1 MNALSLSKKTLELKP
16 LRCVARWGGAL
27 LSGLAILG
35 GIPGPAHAVT
45 TYTLPSGSSAGW
57 DTAIWSPA
65 GPPNLAGD
73 IAQYNTA
80 TTAATTALNLTGGGP
95 ITLGQ
100 LLNTNTGN
108 WSITTGTSSGMVFDN
123 TNGVGN
129 ALISTTSSGT
139 LTIAPAITI
148 QSTNLVINAG
158 AAGAITITGAIGGTG
173 NLSLTGARAAT
184 VITLG
189 AVNNAG
195 AVSAA
200 VSTTGF
206 TGTIF
211 SVGSL
216 GASVTSLTVGDA
228 ANPTFGGR
236 MNLTG
241 TSAFTGPITLQGA
254 ATLATSTA
262 GLNGASA
269 TNGITFGTG
278 GGTLLS
284 VGGIATA
291 KAILINAAAN
301 FTTSSGNDITL
312 SGAITGTAGF
322 TKRGNGNLI
331 LSGSTNNTYVGDT
344 VVTGGAVVTG
354 LLSLQKTGGA
364 IAVPGDLVMD
374 GTSLNAAGIGNG
386 TNTVRNQFGQQF
398 GANSVIR
405 FQNNTSAI
413 HAYFSLYGSD
423 QTVAGISETTS
434 LGGIIQNS
442 HTEAFAID
450 SVLTINNSADFL
462 YAGYLRNVS
471 NTGTGTLGI
480 TKTGSGKQTLSGVQI
495 IYTGATTINQGILE
509 LVGTTGFNSAVT
521 FGAGSTGTLQ
531 LGSAAHTING
541 LASADTVNNNA
552 FVQSS
557 TVNTTL
563 TVNQAADT
571 NFGGILRDNGAFT
584 LRLVK
589 TGAGKLTLSGANSY
603 TGGTAINAGVIEVG
617 SAGALGSTGTI
628 GFGGGTL
635 RFTAGNTTDYSSRFT
650 TTAGQTFRIDTNGQ
664 TVTFA
669 SNLTSS
675 VGHLTKL
682 GAGTL
687 IISGTSAY
695 GGETTIMEGVLQ
707 MGSTTALTSSRNLFF
722 DSTAPANTTLR
733 LNGFNTTVGSSAN
746 SGLASSTTNAVIEN
760 GSNATAATFT
770 VVSGLAS
777 TYAGLIQ
784 DGGTQALNFTRGGT
798 GTSTLTL
805 TGANTYTGVTT
816 VNTGVLEITQLA
828 NGGQNSGIGKSTA
841 DAANLVLNG
850 GGFSYGGTT
859 AASTDRLFTLGASG
873 GSLYNNAVSTA
884 SAVNFTNTGDIA
896 FTGSGIRTLTLRG
909 TNTGNNIFAARLTD
923 NGGDVVSLTKTDGG
937 TWTIT
942 GDHLYTGNTSVS
954 GGRLVLTGSI
964 TGSAVTVANRATLA
978 GTGTIGSLAGTKG
991 LTLNGGDLGGTLDLL
1006 SGTINTFTLQGTAAT
1021 NILVLGSTTAG
1032 NAAVLKFDIA
1042 APGSSDQIVLNGGKL
1057 LVNAGGARIDLNS
1070 LGGVGLGTYNLIT
1083 YGAGQATNT
1092 AFMYLG
1098 ATTGGG
1104 FSYSL
1109 VNSGTALQ
1117 LVVSSSAASS
1127 TWNVD
1132 ASSTWFTAANWTG
1145 SIIPNGT
1152 GATATLGGII
1162 SAPRNV
1168 TINSAA
1174 ATVGTLNINSAQSY
1188 TLNATGGG
1196 FLVFNNNGNGAALN
1210 VTTGTHTISAPVV
1223 LAEDTALA
1231 LDATQLTIS
1240 GALSGPGRLVKTGTG
1255 TLVLSG
1261 ANTFTGGISFVD
1273 GILRITQETSWGGV
1287 PAVTDPS
1294 FFYFD
1299 NATVEGVGNPDVDVK
1314 KGVTLGANGVT
1325 LKVTS
1330 STLFL
1335 RGSISGPGGVTVG
1348 AGGAGAQY
1356 APGGASTYSGG
1367 TILQTGSNTVPL
1379 VSSIGAA
1386 DAPTSG
1392 PFGTGTLTLAGGRI
1406 RATSGGHITLHNTVI
1421 LAADTTFYSSGAG
1434 VPNDRNLIFE
1444 GSTTITGGTRTL
1456 TVETALNGDTTGI
1469 TFNGAIG
1476 DGGNNY
1482 GLIKAGASPLL
1493 LNGANTF
1500 TGGLTIQEGT
1510 VVGGTSASA
1519 LGGSGTGLV
1528 TLGHT
1533 TGTANAALLSA
1544 TNLAYANA
1552 ITVAAGSSGTAT
1564 IGNSGNSAALFS
1576 GTVTMNKGLTLTS
1589 TGTGS
1594 VTLSG
1599 PLVGAFDLTVTGSSG
1614 NSAQLSGNNASFTGD
1629 VLVNSGTLRMGSTT
1643 ALSVVNTVSV
1653 ASGATFDLN
1662 ARNTT
1667 IEGLNTGTGI
1677 VTNTS
1682 TTTAATL
1689 TLGGSGSY
1697 SFAGSLRA
1705 TTTGNLSVIKT
1716 GTGTQTLT
1724 GLSLYT
1730 GATTVSGGTL
1740 QLDLGTNTTGVLA
1753 STSALTLSGGTLG
1766 VRGAA
1771 TGVSTQTL
1779 GNLTLTAGTSS
1790 SIVINR
1796 NGGTSTTLT
1805 LGNTWTVGTNARL
1818 FLDISSGSAV
1828 LASNPSSL
1836 LANGLLAFVTVKDA
1850 TGTGFGTISS
1860 GQIVRATTA
1869 ELRNNSNSGA
1879 TNFITQVGHTDY
1891 VGTTLTMLSGT
1902 HLLNSLTINT
1912 DPGAGTLVLTGTS
1925 LTFNNNILLIT
1936 GANNFAIDG
1945 GNLGASAAA
1954 MGLHHLGTGT
1964 LTISST
1970 ISGAA
1975 GSLLKTGTGTVALTG
1990 TNAYTGGTTINEGT
2004 LSVSGGAAL
2013 ADTGA
2018 VTLANNATAV
2028 FQVNA
2033 SETIGTLNGGG
2044 ALGGN
2049 ISIASG
2055 ATLTVTQG
2063 STQTFAGIVG
2073 GLGSFTK
2080 AGTGLLVLSNA
2091 NTYAGLTTVSDGILR
2106 ITNASALGNTGSV
2119 TQTTVAG
2126 SGRVELSG
2134 GITVVNE
2141 DITITG
2147 VGNGSQGGLHA
2158 SSGVNEWAG
2167 QVILGSSPSRVGA
2180 SGNATLII
2188 SGKITDG
2195 VNTFNFAV
2203 RSADSAT
2210 FSNIVEVTN
2219 ADNDYGGSTDVVVGV
2234 LRIAGGHNR
2243 LPIGTVLLIGNGSNV
2258 DRARFDL
2265 NGFNQEIAGLSIG
2278 TLSNTMLKNVHSA
2291 TAATLT
2297 INNVSN
2303 YSFDGSITGAVSVVK
2318 TGSAVQTLTLTNLAN
2333 GTSNYTGTTT
2343 INGGILRAGV
2353 AGAFSANSAVTLA
2366 DTAGAAL
2373 DLAGFAQTI
2382 ASLAGGGATGGNVT
2396 LGSATLT
2403 TGGNNTSTTY
2413 DGVISGNGGGLDKQ
2427 GTGTFKLTRANTY
2440 TGTTTVSAGA
2450 LIVNGSTAGGA
2461 MNVSGVLGGNGT
2473 VGGITTILTGGSLN
2487 PGDPDTNG
2495 GIGKINLSQGVTL
2508 NSGSNS
2514 TLEIRGATFT
2524 SMDSFGGNTIGSA
2537 GYITYVKTNG
2547 VGQGDHDQVN
2557 VTGTFVQQ
2565 NSAGIDVVP
2574 VTGFTATYG
2583 QIFNLLDWTTVAGTS
2598 FSTNL
2603 GLSLRDG
2610 SGDALLDLDL
2620 PSLSGTG
2627 LVWDTS
2633 FFASDG
2639 ILVVVPEP
2647 GRMMLLLVGMVF
2659 AATRRRR

>member
-1 MNALSLSKKTLELKP
+1 M
-16 LRCVARWGGAL
+16 AL
-27 LSGLAILG
+27 LGLLG
-35 GIPGPAHAVT
+35 RAEAT
-45 TYTLPSGSSAGW
+45 TYTLPSGSTAGW
-57 DTAIWSPA
+57 DTAMWTPA
-65 GPPNLAGD
+65 GFPNAAGD

-80 TTAATTALNLTGGGP
+80 TTAASTPLNLTGGGA

-100 LLNTNTGN
+100 LLNLNTGN
-108 WSITTGTSSGMVFDN
+108 WSITAGTASGMVFDN
-123 TNGVGN
+123 TNGVGAN
-129 ALISTTSSGT
+129 AVISTASSGS
-139 LTIAPAITI
+139 LSIAPSITIAN
-148 QSTNLVINAG
+148 TNLVISTGSNQTG
-158 AAGAITITGAIGGTG
+158 TITITGAIGGTG
-173 NLSLTGARAAT
+173 NLTLTGARAAT
-184 VITLG
+184 VISLG
-189 AVNNAG
+189 DVNNTG
-195 AVSAA
+195 TVSAA

-211 SVGSL
+211 SIGSL
-216 GASVTSLTVGDA
+216 GANVSSLTVGDS

-236 MNLTG
+236 LNITG
-241 TSAFTGPITLQGA
+241 TSAFTGPIVIQGA

-262 GLNGASA
+262 GLNGASS
-269 TNGITFGTG
+269 TSGITFGTG

-284 VGGIATA
+284 AGGIATA

-312 SGAITGTAGF
+312 SGVISGTAGF

-331 LSGSTNNTYVGDT
+331 LSGSTSNTYVGDT
-344 VVTGGAVVTG
+344 VVTGGAVMTG
-354 LLSLQKTGGA
+354 ILSLQKTGGA

-374 GTSLNAAGIGNG
+374 GTSLNAAGVG
-386 TNTVRNQFGQQF
+386 TAANTVRNQFGQQF

-413 HAYFSLYGSD
+413 HSYFSLYGND

-450 SVLTINNSADFL
+450 SVLTINNSADFT

-471 NTGTGTLGI
+471 GIGTGTLGI

-552 FVQSS
+552 FVQSA

-571 NFGGILRDNGAFT
+571 NFGGILRDNGLFT

-628 GFGGGTL
+628 SFGGGTL
-635 RFTAGNTTDYSSRFT
+635 RFTAGNTTDYSGRFA

-687 IISGTSAY
+687 IISGTSGY

-798 GTSTLTL
+798 GITTLTL

-816 VNTGVLEITQLA
+816 VNTGVLEITLLG

-850 GGFSYGGTT
+850 GGFSYAGTT

-873 GSLYNNAVSTA
+873 GSLHNNAVSAA

-896 FTGSGIRTLTLRG
+896 FTGSGTRTLTLRG
-909 TNTGNNIFAARLTD
+909 TNMGNNIFAARLTD
-923 NGGDVVSLTKTDGG
+923 NGGDVVSLTKTDDG
-937 TWTIT
+937 TWTLT

-978 GTGTIGSLAGTKG
+978 GTGTIGSLTGTKG

-1092 AFMYLG
+1092 AFLYLG

-1162 SAPRNV
+1162 TAPRNV

-1223 LAEDTALA
+1223 LAEDTALS
-1231 LDATQLTIS
+1231 LTATQLTIS
-1240 GALSGPGRLVKTGTG
+1240 GPLSGPGQLVKTGTG

-1261 ANTFTGGISFVD
+1261 ANTFTGGVSFVD
-1273 GILRITQETSWGGV
+1273 GILRFTVDTSWGGV
-1287 PAVTDPS
+1287 PAVADAS
-1294 FFYFD
+1294 HFYFN
-1299 NATVEGVGNPDVDVK
+1299 NATVEGAGADLDAR
-1314 KGVTLGANGVT
+1314 KGVTLGAGGVT
-1325 LKVTS
+1325 FKVNG

-1335 RGSISGPGGVTVG
+1335 RGDITGPGGVIVG
-1348 AGGAGAQY
+1348 PATGSGQY

-1367 TILQTGSNTVPL
+1367 TIIQTGSNVVPL
-1379 VSSIGAA
+1379 VSSSGAG

-1392 PFGTGTLTLAGGRI
+1392 PFGTGTITLAGGRM
-1406 RATSGGHITLHNTVI
+1406 RATSSATAITLHNTII

-1456 TVETALNGDTTGI
+1456 TVETALPSGTTGI

-1482 GLIKAGASPLL
+1482 GLIKAGVSTLL

-1510 VVGGTSASA
+1510 VVGGSSASA

-1533 TGTANAALLSA
+1533 TGTASASLLSA
-1544 TNLAYANA
+1544 ANITYANA
-1552 ITVAAGSSGTAT
+1552 ITVAAGSTGTAT

-1599 PLVGAFDLTVTGSSG
+1599 PLVGAFDLTITGSSG
-1614 NSAQLSGNNASFTGD
+1614 NFAQLSGNNASFTGD
-1629 VLVNSGTLRMGSTT
+1629 VLVNSGTLRMNSTT

-1667 IEGLNTGTGI
+1667 IEGLSNGTGI
-1677 VTNTS
+1677 VTNTN

-1697 SFAGSLRA
+1697 SFGGSLRA

-1730 GATTVSGGTL
+1730 GSTTVSGGTL
-1740 QLDLGTNTTGVLA
+1740 LLDLGTNTTGVLA

-1771 TGVSTQTL
+1771 TGASSQTL

-1790 SIVINR
+1790 SIVINN

-1805 LGNTWTVGTNARL
+1805 LGSTWTVGTNARL

-1828 LASNPSSL
+1828 LTSNPSAQL
-1836 LANGLLAFVTVKDA
+1836 TNGLLAFVTVKDA

-1860 GQIVRATTA
+1860 GQVVRAATS

-2091 NTYAGLTTVSDGILR
+2091 NTYAGLTTVNDGILR

-2119 TQTTVAG
+2119 TQTTVAAG
-2126 SGRVELSG
+2126 GRVELSG

-2147 VGNGSQGGLHA
+2147 VGNGSQGGLHG
-2158 SSGVNEWAG
+2158 SSGVSEWAG
-2167 QVILGSSPSRVGA
+2167 QVTLASDLARVGSSGGSALV
-2180 SGNATLII
+2180 I

-2195 VNTFNFAV
+2195 VNTFGLAI
-2203 RSADSAT
+2203 RAADSPT
-2210 FSNIVEVTN
+2210 FANVVELTN
-2219 ADNDYGGSTDVVVGV
+2219 AGNDYGGSTDVVVGV
-2234 LRIAGGHNR
+2234 LRIAGGDNR
-2243 LPIGTVLLIGNGSNV
+2243 LPTGTVLRIGNGSNV

-2265 NGFNQEIAGLSIG
+2265 NGFNQQVAGLSFQG
-2278 TLSNTMLKNVHSA
+2278 NTMLKNVHSA

-2297 INNVSN
+2297 INNSSN
-2303 YSFDGSITGAVSVVK
+2303 FSYDGSITGAVSLVK
-2318 TGSAVQTLTLTNLAN
+2318 TGSAVQTLLLSTPAN
-2333 GTSNYTGTTT
+2333 GASSYTGTTT
-2343 INGGILRAGV
+2343 INGGILRAGSTS
-2353 AGAFSANSAVTLA
+2353 AFSANSAVSLA

-2396 LGSATLT
+2396 LGNATLT
-2403 TGGNNTSTTY
+2403 TGGNNSSTTY
-2413 DGVISGNGGGLDKQ
+2413 DGVISGTGGGLDKQ
-2427 GTGTFKLTRANTY
+2427 GTGAFKLTRANTY

-2450 LIVNGSTAGGA
+2450 LIVNGSTASGA

-2487 PGDPDTNG
+2487 PGDPDANG

-2508 NSGSNS
+2508 NTGSNS

-2524 SMDSFGGNTIGSA
+2524 STDGFGGNTIGSA

-2547 VGQGDHDQVN
+2547 VGQGDHDQVS

-2565 NSAGIDVVP
+2565 NGAGIDVVP
-2574 VTGFTATYG
+2574 VTGFSASYG
-2583 QIFNLLDWTTVAGTS
+2583 QIFNLLDWTTLVGTS
-2598 FSTNL
+2598 FSNNL
-2603 GLSLRDG
+2603 GLSMRDG

-2620 PSLSGTG
+2620 PSLAGTG

-2633 FFASDG
+2633 FFVSDG

-2647 GRMMLLLVGMVF
+2647 SRMVLLMVGMVL
-2659 AATRRRR
+2659 AGMRRQKTGRRKTEDLS